1 MKKKL
6 KEMLSL
12 NSLPCSEAS
21 AWAEQTKYSDPIDLV
36 ISAKS
41 EWREWVAKE
50 TNGIDTLQTL
60 SADQHWSV
68 RRAVANN
75 ANTPIETL
83 QTLSADQ
90 DWGVRYAVANNKNFT
105 Q

>member
-50 TNGIDTLQTL
+50 TNGIDTLQAL
-60 SADQHWSV
+60 A
-68 RRAVANN
+68 
-75 ANTPIETL
+75 
-83 QTLSADQ
+83 ADQ
-90 DWGVRYAVANNKNFT
+90 DSDVRYAVAGNAATPIGTLQALAVDQSWGVRYAVANNKNFT